1 MKSPNK
7 NPNQSWTQ
15 MVAASRNESPA
26 PVDVRYGVRAGLER
40 MLRIPKTD
48 ELDWVDALINLF
60 SPNLVKL
67 GMGAA
72 LICMLTVTAITPTET
87 EAIAEFEDP
96 LVTLYP
102 DQTEWSDW
110 L

>member
-1 MKSPNK
+1 MN
-7 NPNQSWTQ
+7 
-15 MVAASRNESPA
+15 R
-26 PVDVRYGVRAGLER
+26 
-40 MLRIPKTD
+40 LRRLTSVTGFGQDWRECCAFPKTD

-102 DQTEWSDW
+102 DQAEWSDW